1 MAVRELDRVRHRD
14 AVMTPGSSNRASGA
28 VSGTVAAVDLGS
40 NSFHMVLARVV
51 SDDVAILD
59 RHREM
64 VRLASGLDAR
74 SRIELSARQRSVDC
88 LRRFGQML
96 RDLPAESV
104 RAVGTNTLRRMRE
117 RARFVAEAEEAL
129 GHSIEVISGIEEARL
144 TYLGVARSIGE
155 DDGRLLVVD
164 IGGGSTEIVV
174 GERSR
179 PLVMESLYVGS
190 EALSATHF
198 PDGEVTM
205 GAWRKAT
212 LAVHQEL
219 EPIVTRFRRQG
230 WQRVAGSSG
239 TVRTAARIARDAGWC
254 DADLTPAALDRL
266 RDHVLDAGSVASLEP
281 LGMSAERAPVFAG
294 GLAILYAS
302 FEALGIEHLA
312 ASDGGLREGVLYDLL
327 GRIHHE
333 DTRARTVQA
342 MMDRY
347 HVDREHAER
356 VEATAEALLE
366 QVAADWKLEDEAAAR
381 ALSWAALL
389 HEIGLDIA
397 HGHFHKH
404 GAYVIENADLPG
416 FSLAEQELIA
426 TLVRAHR
433 RKLPAELFEEKPRS
447 WLRLA
452 VLLRLAA
459 ALNRSRAGEVPTPD
473 LELDG
478 KRSLKLRFRSG
489 WLAQHPLTT
498 ADLELETRYLEP
510 AGFDLEIG

>member
-1 MAVRELDRVRHRD
+1 VKPRPQAAVAR
-14 AVMTPGSSNRASGA
+14 SGP
-28 VSGTVAAVDLGS
+28 VAAVDLGS
-40 NSFHMVLARVV
+40 NSFHMVVARLVGGEIATV
-51 SDDVAILD
+51 D
-59 RHREM
+59 RYREM
-64 VRLASGLDAR
+64 VSLAAGLDAKGR
-74 SRIELSARQRSVDC
+74 LSAEARQRGIEC
-88 LRRFGQML
+88 LRRFGQPL
-96 RDLPAESV
+96 RDFDDTAV
-104 RAVGTNTLRRMRE
+104 RAVGTNTLRRLRE
-117 RARFVAEAEEAL
+117 RSKFVAEAEEAL
-129 GHSIEVISGIEEARL
+129 GHAIEVISGIEEARL
-144 TYLGVARSIGE
+144 IYLGVARTLGE
-155 DDGRLLVVD
+155 DGGRLLVLD

-179 PLVMESLYVGS
+179 PQVMESLYIGS
-190 EALSATHF
+190 AALSGTHF
-198 PDGEVTM
+198 PDGEVTKD
-205 GAWRKAT
+205 GWRRAT
-212 LAVHQEL
+212 LAVEQEL

-230 WQRVAGSSG
+230 WQRAAGSSG
-239 TVRTAARIARDAGWC
+239 TVRAAARIARDAGWC

-266 RDHVLDAGSVASLEP
+266 RDHLLASGSVRSLE
-281 LGMSAERAPVFAG
+281 LMGMSAERGPVLAG
-294 GLAILYAS
+294 GLAILAAS
-302 FEALGIEHLA
+302 FDALGIERLA
-312 ASDGGLREGVLYDLL
+312 VSDGGLREGVLYDLL

-342 MMDRY
+342 LIERY

-366 QVAADWKLEDEAAAR
+366 QVAADWKLEDEATAR

-416 FSLAEQELIA
+416 FALDEQELIA

-433 RKLPAELFEEKPRS
+433 RKLPVELFEEKPRS

-459 ALNRSRAGEVPTPD
+459 ALNRSRAGEVPTPE

-478 KRSLKLRFRSG
+478 KRSLELRFPPG
-489 WLAQHPLTT
+489 WLAEHPLTA
-498 ADLELETRYLEP
+498 ADLELETRYLAP
-510 AGFDLEIG
+510 AGFDLDIR